1 MRGREMA
8 NNLGL
13 MILLLVIVLVSCS
26 KSSDCTL
33 ASPQKSRPSS
43 EWRRKLIPVRS
54 SRSPRSPSFAP
65 KKTAATATFTA
76 SVTII
81 TTIKLIIAILILSYR
96 PNMDS

>member
-1 MRGREMA
+1 MA

-13 MILLLVIVLVSCS
+13 MILLLVIVLASCS

-65 KKTAATATFTA
+65 KKPPPPPP
-76 SVTII
+76 SPP
-81 TTIKLIIAILILSYR
+81 LS
-96 PNMDS
+96 PSSPPSN